1 MSRYL
6 AAYLSFFC
14 EKLSTLS
21 KARVPFLSSGVVK
34 AGAGGGGGLWRDAP
48 ETFGGVVDPQSIGPF
63 CIQCMA
69 FVANVV
75 GCSSYREDTLQKVLA
90 FTV

>member
-1 MSRYL
+1 M
-6 AAYLSFFC
+6 
-14 EKLSTLS
+14 
-21 KARVPFLSSGVVK
+21 
-34 AGAGGGGGLWRDAP
+34 GAPGSVDRGGGGGLWRDTP

-75 GCSSYREDTLQKVLA
+75 GCSSYREDVLHKVSA
-90 FTV
+90 MWTMSTGV